1 MTNSV
6 ARDLPADRYHGGV
19 RVAAL
24 GIWLAAIVAAYVVLR
39 WLAGLILGEV
49 GGLGALL
56 LVLLAVVAAQPL
68 AYLGERQ
75 LVKRWPS
82 GKALRLEPAGLVWRE
97 RDVATEF
104 NLDQPMSYW
113 RWRFVVKRR
122 RAGRVPGGHHL
133 FALRLLQGEAEVN
146 VYTFLAPPAADA
158 LAARMSFY
166 ELRRPSDTGRPG
178 LGGREAVYLAAEE
191 ARWAS
196 GAELDPA
203 DFETLLAHLAERS
216 TAFDSSSA
224 STLNA

>member
-1 MTNSV
+1 MTDSA

-24 GIWLAAIVAAYVVLR
+24 GIWLVAIVAAYVVLR
-39 WLAGLILGEV
+39 WLAGLILGEMA
-49 GGLGALL
+49 GLGTLL
-56 LVLLAVVAAQPL
+56 LVVLAVVAAQPL

-82 GKALRLEPAGLVWRE
+82 GKALRLEPGGLVWRE
-97 RDVATEF
+97 GSSATKF
-104 NLDQPMSYW
+104 KLDQPMSYW

-122 RAGRVPGGHHL
+122 RGGRVPGGHHL
-133 FALRLLQGEAEVN
+133 LALRLVQGEAEVS
-146 VYTFLAPPAADA
+146 VYTFLAPAAAEA
-158 LAARMSFY
+158 LAARVSFY

-178 LGGREAVYLAAEE
+178 LGGREAVYLASEE

-203 DFETLLAHLAERS
+203 DFETLLAHLAARA
-216 TAFDSSSA
+216 TAFASSPA

>member
-1 MTNSV
+1 MDTA

-24 GIWLAAIVAAYVVLR
+24 IIWLVAIVAAYVVLR
-39 WLAGLILGEV
+39 WLAGLILDEV
-49 GGLGALL
+49 AGLGTLL
-56 LVLLAVVAAQPL
+56 LIVLAVVAAQPL

-82 GKALRLEPAGLVWRE
+82 GKAVRLEPGGVSWRD
-97 RDVATEF
+97 RASTTEF
-104 NLDQPMSYW
+104 KLDQPLNYW

-122 RAGRVPGGHHL
+122 RGGRVPGGHHL
-133 FALRLLQGEAEVN
+133 LALRLVQGEAEVS
-146 VYTFLAPPAADA
+146 VYAFLAPAEADA
-158 LAARMSFY
+158 LAARMNFY

-203 DFETLLAHLAERS
+203 DFATLLEHLAARAAVFE
-216 TAFDSSSA
+216 SSSA
-224 STLNA
+224 NTLNA